1 MSDESPST
9 LPSNRSFG
17 ILFTVVFVLVGAW
30 MAWRGTPAYRWWLAA
45 SGATLVI
52 TFAWPTLLT
61 PFNRAWMKLAA
72 VLHHIV
78 SPLVLGFLFY
88 ILITPIGLAK
98 RLTGWNPMRRG
109 FDPKLP
115 SYWINREPPGPPPD
129 SLKNQF

>member
-1 MSDESPST
+1 MSNESPPP

-17 ILFTVVFVLVGAW
+17 VLFTLVFALVGAW
-30 MAWRGTPAYRWWLAA
+30 MAWRGAPAYLWWLTA
-45 SGATLVI
+45 SAATLVV
-52 TFAWPTLLT
+52 TLVWPALLA

-88 ILITPIGLAK
+88 AVITPIGLAK
-98 RLTGWNPMRRG
+98 RLTGWNPMRTG

-115 SYWINREPPGPPPD
+115 TYWVRRDPPGPPSD
-129 SLKNQF
+129 SLTKQF